1 MKQQQGIVLVMSLI
15 MLFLVTLLSITSVNV
30 VNSNIRVVQNFESR
44 NNARSAAIS
53 AVQTAIMSPGFW
65 QRELV
70 LDNTDD
76 GMRVVVGKPMCM
88 SAKPIPEAAQD
99 IVDHDLKQQVCYQP
113 GTVALCSYGQWQV
126 TSTAYDQVTGAKYV
140 FKQTLKTTTETSLI
154 ASACG
159 PSDVVTEL

>member
-1 MKQQQGIVLVMSLI
+1 MKQEKGIILVMCLVMMFLI
-15 MLFLVTLLSITSVNV
+15 TLLTTTSVNV
-30 VNSNIRVVQNFESR
+30 VNSNVRVVQNFESR

-53 AVQTAIMSPGFW
+53 AVQAAIASPGFW
-65 QRELV
+65 QRELE
-70 LDNTDD
+70 LDNISD
-76 GMRVVVGKPMCM
+76 GIRVTVSKPMCM

-99 IVDHDLKQQVCYQP
+99 IVDHDLKQQVCFQP

-126 TSTAYDQVTGAKYV
+126 TSTAYDQITGAKYV

>member
-1 MKQQQGIVLVMSLI
+1 MKKQEGVVMILALVILFMVSMLSMSSTNIVMGN
-15 MLFLVTLLSITSVNV
+15 MK
-30 VNSNIRVVQNFESR
+30 VVQNFE
-44 NNARSAAIS
+44 ARSAARGA
-53 AVQTAIMSPGFW
+53 AVSGIQNALTSNNFFGQTHNYTTGTIDVEVSQP
-65 QRELV
+65 L
-70 LDNTDD
+70 
-76 GMRVVVGKPMCM
+76 CM
-88 SAKPIPEAAQD
+88 AAKPIHEAAQD

-126 TSTAYDQVTGAKYV
+126 TSTAYDQITGAKYV